1 MLPVLNLA
9 ATGSRFNAFRG
20 NKTRDPV
27 AGPPGTEIHFRAVK
41 LSGSLRVVRRRETP
55 KKVKQ
60 KFRIIPINYNIEIQ
74 SCSFLGL
81 IEGKMEYSKERYRRK
96 DLRVGKMI

>member
-1 MLPVLNLA
+1 M
-9 ATGSRFNAFRG
+9 
-20 NKTRDPV
+20 

-55 KKVKQ
+55 KRVKQ